1 MFRRAGTLGR
11 FSTDMLS
18 GRLTP
23 DGALYITT
31 IAPQPTDVFW
41 DGVARAPDGATRVVA
56 VAPDLFN
63 NGLGMK
69 EPGAVAVAFGGV
81 ISNWQQGLPFTNDGR
96 LVAQLNQPVSPGDG
110 YVGRLRVGALGGVY
124 MVDAAPTS
132 WSYVDLDHDGKL
144 DHVDLQLGTILITD
158 DEDSV
163 NIDINGDGTADIVIN
178 K

>member
-1 MFRRAGTLGR
+1 
-11 FSTDMLS
+11 MLS
-18 GRLTP
+18 GNLTP

-41 DGVARAPDGATRVVA
+41 DGGARALDGAIGVVA

-63 NGLGMK
+63 NGLWMK
-69 EPGAVAVAFGGV
+69 EPGAIAVAFGGA
-81 ISNWQQGLPFTNDGR
+81 IANLQQRLPFTNDGR
-96 LVAQLNQPVSPGDG
+96 LFAQLTQPGSPGDG

-124 MVDAAPTS
+124 MVDVAPTP

-144 DHVDLQLGTILITD
+144 NHVDLQLGTILITD

-163 NIDINGDGTADIVIN
+163 NIDINGDG
-178 K
+178 